1 MIILKSMPLG
11 LYSWRS
17 HVGHAG
23 NVDYV
28 VNADNAGHVGYTIVN
43 NSNKAGH
50 NGRSFY
56 NLNYV
61 ISNNRLP

>member
-1 MIILKSMPLG
+1 MPLG

-50 NGRSFY
+50 NGRTFY
-56 NLNYV
+56 NPNYV

>member
-1 MIILKSMPLG
+1 MPLG
-11 LYSWRS
+11 LYSGRS

-28 VNADNAGHVGYTIVN
+28 VYADNVVNAGHVGYTIVN

-50 NGRSFY
+50 NGRTFY

>member
-1 MIILKSMPLG
+1 M
-11 LYSWRS
+11 
-17 HVGHAG
+17 GHAG

-28 VNADNAGHVGYTIVN
+28 VNADNVVNAGHVGYTIVN